1 MSRLFEGEIDMER
14 AGELMMPGLSLRW
27 YSILDSTNAAALRES
42 DLPQGTVIAADCQE
56 AGRGR
61 LGRSWQSP
69 AGLNLYFSI
78 VLYPRLPRLNW
89 GGFSLAAG
97 AGLAQGLAELELK
110 PGLKWPN
117 DLLVDGAKLAGILL
131 ESRDAK
137 LVVGVGVNV
146 NQEKFPRDIRAT
158 SIRLA
163 TGREWRRDQLLALV
177 CREVYRSCLVW
188 DQHQFDRVLWVWREH
203 STILGHQLTVI
214 RGGETITGRAV
225 DLDTD
230 GALII
235 QDSDG
240 NRHVLHSGEVT
251 LSKKKR
257 Y

>member
-1 MSRLFEGEIDMER
+1 MER
-14 AGELMMPGLSLRW
+14 AGELMMPGLFLRW
-27 YSILDSTNAAALRES
+27 YPRLDSTNAAALREP

-69 AGLNLYFSI
+69 ASLNLYFSI
-78 VLYPRLPRLNW
+78 VMYPRLPRVHW

-97 AGLAQGLAELELK
+97 AGLAHGLAELELK

-146 NQEKFPRDIRAT
+146 NQEKFPQEIKAS
-158 SIRLA
+158 SIRLV
-163 TGREWRRDQLLALV
+163 TGKEWRRDLLLAIF

-188 DQHQFDRVLWVWREH
+188 DQHHFNQVLTAWREH
-203 STILGHQLTVI
+203 STVLGRQVTII
-214 RGGETITGRAV
+214 RGEETIRGQAV
-225 DLDTD
+225 DLDTG
-230 GALII
+230 GALIVM
-235 QDSDG
+235 DSGG

-251 LSKKKR
+251 LSKE
-257 Y
+257 